1 MIVRLIERTNTT
13 IGTLEPGIVDLPVAD
28 VMRLVRSGKVEI
40 VDDEENPDPVP
51 RRNAMIKN
59 YVTR

>member
-1 MIVRLIERTNTT
+1 MFVRLLEKTRTTV
-13 IGTLEPGIVDLPVAD
+13 GTLEPGIVDLPVAD
-28 VMRLVRSGKVEI
+28 VMRLVREGLVEI
-40 VDDEENPDPVP
+40 MDEDPTPDPMP